1 MKTLVLTSLIMS
13 AISVS
18 YSQVSF
24 AEDIQNGSKI
34 FKARCAT
41 CHEKGKNLVNTK
53 KQLTKSDLKKN
64 EMFDRDNIVQQV
76 TYGKGSM
83 PRFEKVLK
91 PKEIEDVAAYVL
103 SQAETGW
110 K

>member
-1 MKTLVLTSLIMS
+1 MSL
-13 AISVS
+13 S
-18 YSQVSF
+18 YGQAAMAGDV
-24 AEDIQNGSKI
+24 QNGAKV
-34 FKARCAT
+34 FKTRCAT

-53 KQLTKSDLKKN
+53 KKLTKNDLEKN
-64 EMFDRDNIVQQV
+64 AMFDLDNIVDQV
-76 TYGKGSM
+76 TNGKGAM

-103 SQAETGW
+103 SQAENGW